1 MILTILNLDSLKL
14 QFMKFIPSK
23 FIFPILIL
31 LKSLSVTQNKTFINI
46 TSALELKI
54 VNSFRILEIND
65 KW

>member
-23 FIFPILIL
+23 FIFSILIL